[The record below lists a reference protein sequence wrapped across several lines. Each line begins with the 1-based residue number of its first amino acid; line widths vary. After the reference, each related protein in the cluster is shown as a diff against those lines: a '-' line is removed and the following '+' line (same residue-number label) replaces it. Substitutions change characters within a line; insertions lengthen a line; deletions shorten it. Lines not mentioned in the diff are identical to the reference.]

1 MSWEICRVFGKVMKR
16 SGGFLDS
23 KRISGSIVMQIPPKR
38 RVAVIVPR
46 FEKTAA
52 HCEELHVEH

>member
-1 MSWEICRVFGKVMKR
+1 MER
-16 SGGFLDS
+16 SRGFLDS
-23 KRISGSIVMQIPPKR
+23 KRISGSIVMQIPLKQR
-38 RVAVIVPR
+38 AAGIVPR